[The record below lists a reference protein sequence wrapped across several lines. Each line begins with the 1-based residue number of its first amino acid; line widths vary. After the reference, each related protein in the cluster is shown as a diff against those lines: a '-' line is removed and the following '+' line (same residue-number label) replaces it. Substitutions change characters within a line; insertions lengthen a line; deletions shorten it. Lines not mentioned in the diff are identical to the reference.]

1 MPSLHAAIQ
10 LAGKTLPKVVSPKH
24 HAAADY
30 GAAALFLLGSA
41 FFWRRNKAAATASL
55 ICGLAGASVA
65 ALTDYKG
72 GAKHAIGF
80 PLHAKID
87 LGLSSMAAA
96 IPEILTPEDEKAK
109 SFFRIQSLLIAIVAV
124 LTEFEL
130 ERTVADEERTE
141 KRRTA

>member
-1 MPSLHAAIQ
+1 MPSLQTAIR
-10 LAGKTLPKVVSPKH
+10 LVGKTLPKMVSAKQ
-24 HAAADY
+24 HAAVDY

-41 FFWRRNKAAATASL
+41 LFWRRNKAAAAASL
-55 ICGLAGASVA
+55 VCGVAGASVA

-72 GAKHAIGF
+72 GAEHAIGF

-109 SFFRIQSLLIAIVAV
+109 SFFRIQSILIAIVAV

-130 ERTVADEERTE
+130 ERTGRQGERI
-141 KRRTA
+141 AA